1 MVERVYFP
9 INEGLA
15 RLAKQMMSFDDYK
28 EGSKTAEYK
37 AYVEK
42 AFYIVDRIAEDR
54 PKELDRAKRVATT
67 YSRRLADNMNR
78 QSRIGTMC
86 PSIMISGGSNFPV
99 RKKEKKA
106 CDKEIIKA
114 GDEDALMRLEE
125 KISEREAVQELMKEV
140 NAYFKKT
147 GTLDNCPE
155 LTAEQIEKLKASQS
169 TSWRKELWRPFESYQ
184 LSNNNAEINRLKKRL
199 ELRLKQD
206 QLENFLWKV
215 QSTVLP
221 LDVVGAPQPL
231 NYRNKVVYH
240 TERRGGNWLLGYREE
255 QSHRVTDVTED
266 PLACPE
272 INKALPDIRAGVMAL
287 LTRGAKAVRDSA
299 KAAANVTIRYTP
311 IDGVKWWLG
320 DPPLGMELTEQTC
333 GLHFRVPADGFYQV
347 NPPMAD
353 KLVATVRDAYLEG
366 VSEAGHLLDLYCGVG
381 VFGLCCLKALGGVA
395 LKEGVSARLVGIE
408 SVREAIACAK
418 RNAEALGVK
427 ASFFC
432 ERVGGSLGRI
442 KVGPHHTVVLDPPR
456 GGLEPN
462 VPGWLAKRPAPRLFY
477 VSCDPAT
484 LTRDLTALMPTYRVE
499 KATLFDLFP
508 RTARFETFVQLVR
521 K

>member
-1 MVERVYFP
+1 MTVELDIQKNVYGGDGLGRLGDGRVVFVPGAFAGEKVCAEIVEQKKRYVK
-9 INEGLA
+9 A
-15 RLAKQMMSFDDYK
+15 RL
-28 EGSKTAEYK
+28 
-37 AYVEK
+37 VEVVE
-42 AFYIVDRIAEDR
+42 ASPDRIA
-54 PKELDRAKRVATT
+54 PGPTVPGMAYA
-67 YSRRLADNMNR
+67 A
-78 QSRIGTMC
+78 
-86 PSIMISGGSNFPV
+86 ISYKG
-99 RKKEKKA
+99 
-106 CDKEIIKA
+106 
-114 GDEDALMRLEE
+114 
-125 KISEREAVQELMKEV
+125 
-140 NAYFKKT
+140 
-147 GTLDNCPE
+147 
-155 LTAEQIEKLKASQS
+155 
-169 TSWRKELWRPFESYQ
+169 
-184 LSNNNAEINRLKKRL
+184 

-221 LDVVGAPQPL
+221 LDVVGAPEPL

-272 INKALPDIRAGVMAL
+272 INRALPDIRAGVMAL

-299 KAAANVTIRYTP
+299 KAAENVTIRYTP

-347 NPPMAD
+347 NPQMAD
-353 KLVATVRDAYLEG
+353 KLVAAVRNAYLEG

-381 VFGLCCLKALGGVA
+381 VFGLCCLKALGGIA

>member
-1 MVERVYFP
+1 MTVELDIQKNVYGGDGLGRLGDGRVVFVPGAFAGEKVRAEIVEQKKRYVK
-9 INEGLA
+9 A
-15 RLAKQMMSFDDYK
+15 RLA
-28 EGSKTAEYK
+28 EV
-37 AYVEK
+37 VE
-42 AFYIVDRIAEDR
+42 ASPDRIVPGPTVPGMAY
-54 PKELDRAKRVATT
+54 A
-67 YSRRLADNMNR
+67 
-78 QSRIGTMC
+78 G
-86 PSIMISGGSNFPV
+86 ISYKG
-99 RKKEKKA
+99 
-106 CDKEIIKA
+106 
-114 GDEDALMRLEE
+114 
-125 KISEREAVQELMKEV
+125 EV
-140 NAYFKKT
+140 
-147 GTLDNCPE
+147 
-155 LTAEQIEKLKASQS
+155 
-169 TSWRKELWRPFESYQ
+169 
-184 LSNNNAEINRLKKRL
+184 
-199 ELRLKQD
+199 RLKQD

-221 LDVVGAPQPL
+221 LDVVGAPEPL

-299 KAAANVTIRYTP
+299 KAAENVTIRYTP

-347 NPPMAD
+347 NPQMAD
-353 KLVATVRDAYLEG
+353 KLVAAVRDAYLQG

-408 SVREAIACAK
+408 SARGAIACAK

-442 KVGPHHTVVLDPPR
+442 KVGPHHTVILDPPR

-484 LTRDLTALMPTYRVE
+484 LTRDLTALMPTYRIE

>member
-1 MVERVYFP
+1 MTVELDIQKNVYGGDGLGRLGDGRVVFVPGAFAGEKVRAEIVEQKKRYVK
-9 INEGLA
+9 A
-15 RLAKQMMSFDDYK
+15 RL
-28 EGSKTAEYK
+28 
-37 AYVEK
+37 VEVVE
-42 AFYIVDRIAEDR
+42 ASPDRIA
-54 PKELDRAKRVATT
+54 PGPTVPGMAYA
-67 YSRRLADNMNR
+67 A
-78 QSRIGTMC
+78 
-86 PSIMISGGSNFPV
+86 ISYKG
-99 RKKEKKA
+99 
-106 CDKEIIKA
+106 
-114 GDEDALMRLEE
+114 
-125 KISEREAVQELMKEV
+125 
-140 NAYFKKT
+140 
-147 GTLDNCPE
+147 
-155 LTAEQIEKLKASQS
+155 
-169 TSWRKELWRPFESYQ
+169 
-184 LSNNNAEINRLKKRL
+184 

-221 LDVVGAPQPL
+221 LDVVGAPEPL

-272 INKALPDIRAGVMAL
+272 INRALPDIRAGVMAL

-299 KAAANVTIRYTP
+299 KAAENVTIRYTP

-347 NPPMAD
+347 NPQMAD

-408 SVREAIACAK
+408 SARGAIACAK

-442 KVGPHHTVVLDPPR
+442 KVGPHHTVILDPPR

>member
-1 MVERVYFP
+1 MTVELDIQKNVYGGDGLGRLGDGRVVFVPGAFAGEKVRAEIVEQKKRYVK
-9 INEGLA
+9 A
-15 RLAKQMMSFDDYK
+15 RL
-28 EGSKTAEYK
+28 
-37 AYVEK
+37 VEVVE
-42 AFYIVDRIAEDR
+42 ASPDRIA
-54 PKELDRAKRVATT
+54 PGPTVPGMAYA
-67 YSRRLADNMNR
+67 A
-78 QSRIGTMC
+78 
-86 PSIMISGGSNFPV
+86 ISYKG
-99 RKKEKKA
+99 
-106 CDKEIIKA
+106 
-114 GDEDALMRLEE
+114 
-125 KISEREAVQELMKEV
+125 
-140 NAYFKKT
+140 
-147 GTLDNCPE
+147 
-155 LTAEQIEKLKASQS
+155 
-169 TSWRKELWRPFESYQ
+169 
-184 LSNNNAEINRLKKRL
+184 

-221 LDVVGAPQPL
+221 MDVVGAPQPL

-299 KAAANVTIRYTP
+299 KAAATVTIRYTP

-320 DPPLGMELTEQTC
+320 DPLLGMELTEQTC

-347 NPPMAD
+347 NPQMAD

-427 ASFFC
+427 ASFFG

-442 KVGPHHTVVLDPPR
+442 KVGPHHTVILDPPR

-484 LTRDLTALMPTYRVE
+484 LTRDLTALMPTYRIE

>member
-1 MVERVYFP
+1 MTVELDIQKNVYGGDGLGRLGDGRVVFVPGAFAGEKVRAEIVEQKKRY
-9 INEGLA
+9 GKA
-15 RLAKQMMSFDDYK
+15 RLA
-28 EGSKTAEYK
+28 EV
-37 AYVEK
+37 VE
-42 AFYIVDRIAEDR
+42 ASPDRIVPGPTVPGMAY
-54 PKELDRAKRVATT
+54 AA
-67 YSRRLADNMNR
+67 
-78 QSRIGTMC
+78 
-86 PSIMISGGSNFPV
+86 ISYKG
-99 RKKEKKA
+99 
-106 CDKEIIKA
+106 
-114 GDEDALMRLEE
+114 
-125 KISEREAVQELMKEV
+125 
-140 NAYFKKT
+140 
-147 GTLDNCPE
+147 
-155 LTAEQIEKLKASQS
+155 
-169 TSWRKELWRPFESYQ
+169 
-184 LSNNNAEINRLKKRL
+184 

>member
-1 MVERVYFP
+1 MTVELDIQKNVYGGDGLGRLGDGRVVFVPGAFAGEKVRAEIVEQKKRYVK
-9 INEGLA
+9 A
-15 RLAKQMMSFDDYK
+15 RLA
-28 EGSKTAEYK
+28 EV
-37 AYVEK
+37 VE
-42 AFYIVDRIAEDR
+42 ASPDRIA
-54 PKELDRAKRVATT
+54 PGPTVPGMAYA
-67 YSRRLADNMNR
+67 A
-78 QSRIGTMC
+78 
-86 PSIMISGGSNFPV
+86 ISYKG
-99 RKKEKKA
+99 
-106 CDKEIIKA
+106 
-114 GDEDALMRLEE
+114 
-125 KISEREAVQELMKEV
+125 
-140 NAYFKKT
+140 
-147 GTLDNCPE
+147 
-155 LTAEQIEKLKASQS
+155 
-169 TSWRKELWRPFESYQ
+169 
-184 LSNNNAEINRLKKRL
+184 

-215 QSTVLP
+215 QSSLLP
-221 LDVVGAPQPL
+221 LDVMPAPAPL
-231 NYRNKVVYH
+231 HYRNKVTYH
-240 TERRGGNWLLGYREE
+240 TERRGGKWLLGYRAE
-255 QSHRVTDVTED
+255 QSHDVTDVTED

-299 KAAANVTIRYTP
+299 KAAENVTIRYTP

-320 DPPLGMELTEQTC
+320 EPPLGMELTEQTC

-347 NPPMAD
+347 NPQLAD
-353 KLVATVRDAYLEG
+353 KLVAAVRDAYLEG

-381 VFGLCCLKALGGVA
+381 VFGLCCLTALGGVA

-408 SVREAIACAK
+408 SARAAIACAK

-442 KVGPHHTVVLDPPR
+442 KVGPHHTVILDPPR

-484 LTRDLTALMPTYRVE
+484 LTRDLTALMPAYRIE

-508 RTARFETFVQLVR
+508 RTARFETFVQLAR
-521 K
+521 R

>member
-1 MVERVYFP
+1 MTVELDIQKNVYGGDGLGRLGDGRVVFVPGAFAGEKVRAEIVEQKKRYVK
-9 INEGLA
+9 A
-15 RLAKQMMSFDDYK
+15 RL
-28 EGSKTAEYK
+28 
-37 AYVEK
+37 VEVVE
-42 AFYIVDRIAEDR
+42 ASPDRIA
-54 PKELDRAKRVATT
+54 PGPTVPGMAYA
-67 YSRRLADNMNR
+67 A
-78 QSRIGTMC
+78 
-86 PSIMISGGSNFPV
+86 ISYKG
-99 RKKEKKA
+99 
-106 CDKEIIKA
+106 
-114 GDEDALMRLEE
+114 
-125 KISEREAVQELMKEV
+125 
-140 NAYFKKT
+140 
-147 GTLDNCPE
+147 
-155 LTAEQIEKLKASQS
+155 
-169 TSWRKELWRPFESYQ
+169 
-184 LSNNNAEINRLKKRL
+184 

-221 LDVVGAPQPL
+221 MDVVGAPQPL

-272 INKALPDIRAGVMAL
+272 INRALPDIRAGVMAL

-299 KAAANVTIRYTP
+299 KAAENVTIRYTP

-347 NPPMAD
+347 NPQMAD

-442 KVGPHHTVVLDPPR
+442 KVGPHHTVILDPPR

-484 LTRDLTALMPTYRVE
+484 LTRDLTALMPTYRIE

-521 K
+521 R

>member
-1 MVERVYFP
+1 MTVELDIQKNVYGGDGLGRLGDGRVVFVPGAFAGEKVRAEIVEQKKRYVK
-9 INEGLA
+9 A
-15 RLAKQMMSFDDYK
+15 RLA
-28 EGSKTAEYK
+28 EV
-37 AYVEK
+37 VE
-42 AFYIVDRIAEDR
+42 ASPDRIA
-54 PKELDRAKRVATT
+54 PGPTVPGMAYA
-67 YSRRLADNMNR
+67 A
-78 QSRIGTMC
+78 
-86 PSIMISGGSNFPV
+86 ISYKG
-99 RKKEKKA
+99 
-106 CDKEIIKA
+106 
-114 GDEDALMRLEE
+114 
-125 KISEREAVQELMKEV
+125 
-140 NAYFKKT
+140 
-147 GTLDNCPE
+147 
-155 LTAEQIEKLKASQS
+155 
-169 TSWRKELWRPFESYQ
+169 
-184 LSNNNAEINRLKKRL
+184 

-221 LDVVGAPQPL
+221 MDVVGAPQPL

-347 NPPMAD
+347 NPQMAD

-418 RNAEALGVK
+418 RNAEALGIK

-442 KVGPHHTVVLDPPR
+442 KVGPHHTVILDPPR

-484 LTRDLTALMPTYRVE
+484 LTRDLTALMPTYRIE
-499 KATLFDLFP
+499 KVTLFDLFP